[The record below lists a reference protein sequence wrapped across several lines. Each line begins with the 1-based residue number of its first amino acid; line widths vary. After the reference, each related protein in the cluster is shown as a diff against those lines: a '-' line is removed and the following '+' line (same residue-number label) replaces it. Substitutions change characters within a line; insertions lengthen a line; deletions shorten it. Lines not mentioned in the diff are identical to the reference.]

1 MKKKLALIIGG
12 SGLIGTEVV
21 KLLIKKNI
29 AVVNLD
35 LKKKNYLNRNF
46 QTSEIYQKF
55 DITKTGFE
63 KKVINIIKKFG
74 SPDIFINCSYP
85 KTNDMAK

>member
-35 LKKKNYLNRNF
+35 LKKKLS
-46 QTSEIYQKF
+46 QQKF
-55 DITKTGFE
+55 PNF
-63 KKVINIIKKFG
+63 
-74 SPDIFINCSYP
+74 
-85 KTNDMAK
+85 

>member
-29 AVVNLD
+29 AVVNLEKKKIISIEISKLLKSIKNLILQKQD
-35 LKKKNYLNRNF
+35 LKKR
-46 QTSEIYQKF
+46 
-55 DITKTGFE
+55 
-63 KKVINIIKKFG
+63 
-74 SPDIFINCSYP
+74 
-85 KTNDMAK
+85 